1 MTRVLPSKTAM
12 RKTLA
17 ISLAVHGALFAVVGP
32 LGRGS
37 ASASA
42 LAPPEDRWTGTTAE
56 LPFAA
61 GNGGPLYD
69 VSVDRAPP
77 ALPLPSPPPPPLPA
91 APAPP
96 AAPDLPASPPAPPLL
111 AAAPAPPRRQK
122 PAPRTKDRPH
132 PDVSASTSAAPIERR
147 APGRSPALA
156 ARAGAPGGGGS
167 AGGSFGSEGPASV
180 RDLGRALTRA
190 IPPACDADPVW
201 ASLPIGPAGKLEV
214 VVHIDESGHIT
225 GAEPRGAVQP
235 RALVNILRRT
245 IPLLQA
251 GTFAVREGATAAGD
265 EILELSATVSDA
277 SDASGAPNQL
287 AFEYARGKGKAR
299 FTQSS
304 GRHVEVGV
312 RVVRIEIAR

>member
-1 MTRVLPSKTAM
+1 M
-12 RKTLA
+12 
-17 ISLAVHGALFAVVGP
+17 
-32 LGRGS
+32 
-37 ASASA
+37 
-42 LAPPEDRWTGTTAE
+42 
-56 LPFAA
+56 
-61 GNGGPLYD
+61 
-69 VSVDRAPP
+69 
-77 ALPLPSPPPPPLPA
+77 
-91 APAPP
+91 
-96 AAPDLPASPPAPPLL
+96 
-111 AAAPAPPRRQK
+111 
-122 PAPRTKDRPH
+122 
-132 PDVSASTSAAPIERR
+132 
-147 APGRSPALA
+147 
-156 ARAGAPGGGGS
+156 
-167 AGGSFGSEGPASV
+167 

-190 IPPACDADPVW
+190 IPPACDSDPVW

-214 VVHIDESGHIT
+214 VVHIDESGHIS

-277 SDASGAPNQL
+277 SDASDASGAPNQL

>member
-1 MTRVLPSKTAM
+1 M
-12 RKTLA
+12 
-17 ISLAVHGALFAVVGP
+17 
-32 LGRGS
+32 
-37 ASASA
+37 
-42 LAPPEDRWTGTTAE
+42 
-56 LPFAA
+56 
-61 GNGGPLYD
+61 
-69 VSVDRAPP
+69 
-77 ALPLPSPPPPPLPA
+77 
-91 APAPP
+91 
-96 AAPDLPASPPAPPLL
+96 
-111 AAAPAPPRRQK
+111 
-122 PAPRTKDRPH
+122 
-132 PDVSASTSAAPIERR
+132 
-147 APGRSPALA
+147 
-156 ARAGAPGGGGS
+156 
-167 AGGSFGSEGPASV
+167 

-190 IPPACDADPVW
+190 IPPACDSDPVW

-277 SDASGAPNQL
+277 SDTSGAPNQL